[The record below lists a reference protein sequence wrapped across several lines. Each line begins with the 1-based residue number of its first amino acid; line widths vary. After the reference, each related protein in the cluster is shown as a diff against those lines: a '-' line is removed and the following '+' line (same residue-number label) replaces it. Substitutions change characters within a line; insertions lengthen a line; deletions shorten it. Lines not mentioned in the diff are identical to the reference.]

1 MGSFLVEPPWSG
13 ILMQACLLSLFLL
26 CGNAFFNKK
35 LRRYLETADKEI
47 AQQVERVEESGWEA
61 VQLMNGI
68 KHKNHYEGLP
78 EEVKKKSLFGK
89 FE

>member
-1 MGSFLVEPPWSG
+1 ML
-13 ILMQACLLSLFLL
+13 ACLLSLFLL

-47 AQQVERVEESGWEA
+47 AQQVERVEERGWEA

-78 EEVKKKSLFGK
+78 EEVKRRAFSVSLNSMCPMRGGGNSRF
-89 FE
+89 

>member
-1 MGSFLVEPPWSG
+1 ML
-13 ILMQACLLSLFLL
+13 
-26 CGNAFFNKK
+26 
-35 LRRYLETADKEI
+35 RYLETADKEI

-68 KHKNHYEGLP
+68 KYKNHYEGLP